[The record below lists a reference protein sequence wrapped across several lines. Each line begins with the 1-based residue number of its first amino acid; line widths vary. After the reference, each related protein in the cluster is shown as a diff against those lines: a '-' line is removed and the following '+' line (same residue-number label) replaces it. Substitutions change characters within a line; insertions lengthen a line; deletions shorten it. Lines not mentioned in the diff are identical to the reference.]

1 MRTLLVVLA
10 AASIA
15 LPAAAQEC
23 TTTTTTST
31 SCSGGAARL
40 AAPQLDDSIPGYR
53 PTPQVWTPSPA
64 FYYPPMAPV
73 TTHVELRPRWS
84 LIAAGLAIFGGTYLL
99 SASVAYVSDEG
110 RLAIP
115 FVGPI
120 IFGAFENHRRCAY
133 DCGVDGGFTALMVFD
148 TLAQTTG
155 AVLLLAGAI
164 SRKKVTVYDNLSIV
178 PTASPSSAGVAAMG
192 RF

>member
-1 MRTLLVVLA
+1 MRTLLAALA
-10 AASIA
+10 AACIA

-23 TTTTTTST
+23 TTTTTSST
-31 SCSGGAARL
+31 TCTGSVARL
-40 AAPQLDDSIPGYR
+40 AAPPLDDSIPGYR
-53 PTPQVWTPSPA
+53 PTPQIYTPPPA

-73 TTHVELRPRWS
+73 TTHDELRPRYG
-84 LIAAGLAIFGGTYLL
+84 LLAAGLAIFGGTYLL

-120 IFGAFENHRRCAY
+120 IYGAFENHRRCAS
-133 DCGVDGGFTALMVFD
+133 DCGLDGGFTALMVFD

-164 SRKKVTVYDNLSIV
+164 GRKRVTVYDNLAIV
-178 PTASPSSAGVAAMG
+178 PTASSSSAGVAAMG